1 MDLVKANTVEVA
13 EQALELKPPDPYFSA
28 SIHSLN
34 TNLSYTNYISDLS
47 QHVKVTFQS
56 LERVKYIHVGGEEGS
71 LERVARC

>member
-1 MDLVKANTVEVA
+1 MA

-34 TNLSYTNYISDLS
+34 TNLSDTNYISDLS
-47 QHVKVTFQS
+47 QHVNVEKVTFQS
-56 LERVKYIHVGGEEGS
+56 LERVKYINVGGEEGS